1 MATQPMGGLPDPS
14 KINQYGAP
22 TADVEEYQ
30 RSLEDSV
37 RALEQRYA
45 QPNWFN
51 VAAGFFKPQLGG
63 FAASLGSAAQALGE
77 NVEKQRESQLPIAQ
91 MRAQL
96 AASKIGMGQNKGA
109 SEAFAAWKAT
119 GKPMDEATYSQIV
132 GLAPNSSVAAA
143 AKAAYEGDKSTQTLK
158 QQQTQITIA
167 QVQAGIDTAKA
178 QRAMGALTE
187 DQYNARVA
195 SLNAQLE
202 ALPSGIM
209 KGPTDTAID
218 KKPPELLNSN
228 APAYSGPAVSKAP
241 VVEAPAAAA
250 AAPAATAKAFTPLD
264 SKSLSYDS
272 LTPAQHAA
280 VNDML
285 TSSGLR
291 PIMGTE
297 SGRAG
302 WERNIARLQKENP
315 AGLVK
320 FIDAINAQ
328 GGLTST
334 PTTTSAVAPAQTS
347 VVPDDFKYKPSYTL
361 PYTQAVTEPEKA
373 KNASVLAQ
381 AAASNKVPEQQYQSL
396 QQLNDPRI
404 FNIANAA
411 TEGASNML
419 KNKPDLAI
427 EVTDQL
433 RREGPLAAMIDKG
446 LNVNWTPVGGAS
458 IGVDVRSGLKA
469 NLTSAQRSYQDTL
482 LNYLATTAYYGLRAR
497 GIDPEIVGAE
507 KFKQL
512 LLQETGID
520 QGPLAI
526 SHQLELNKHHLMYAK
541 NLLDAYDEGL
551 PKTQGYLAPHYE
563 VYKQSPRIKFE
574 TDLYNRKIRNEQA
587 DYLNK
592 VGTLADAEKKGKAP

>member
-1 MATQPMGGLPDPS
+1 
-14 KINQYGAP
+14 
-22 TADVEEYQ
+22 
-30 RSLEDSV
+30 
-37 RALEQRYA
+37 
-45 QPNWFN
+45 
-51 VAAGFFKPQLGG
+51 
-63 FAASLGSAAQALGE
+63 
-77 NVEKQRESQLPIAQ
+77 
-91 MRAQL
+91 
-96 AASKIGMGQNKGA
+96 
-109 SEAFAAWKAT
+109 
-119 GKPMDEATYSQIV
+119 
-132 GLAPNSSVAAA
+132 
-143 AKAAYEGDKSTQTLK
+143 
-158 QQQTQITIA
+158 
-167 QVQAGIDTAKA
+167 
-178 QRAMGALTE
+178 
-187 DQYNARVA
+187 
-195 SLNAQLE
+195 
-202 ALPSGIM
+202 
-209 KGPTDTAID
+209 
-218 KKPPELLNSN
+218 
-228 APAYSGPAVSKAP
+228 
-241 VVEAPAAAA
+241 
-250 AAPAATAKAFTPLD
+250 
-264 SKSLSYDS
+264 
-272 LTPAQHAA
+272 
-280 VNDML
+280 
-285 TSSGLR
+285 
-291 PIMGTE
+291 MGTE